1 LIGNSWNLFASQ
13 RSISGCPIARREI
26 TMSVQLETE
35 TVRSRHAAASVAQ
48 PGRVEPAIEMPQSPG
63 RPHILARRHRRWER
77 RAAR

>member
-1 LIGNSWNLFASQ
+1 LIGNGSSLSLPQ
-13 RSISGCPIARREI
+13 RSNSGCLIFRREI

-35 TVRSRHAAASVAQ
+35 TVRNRNALAGVAQ
-48 PGRVEPAIEMPQSPG
+48 PGRTEPAIEMPQGAG